1 AFLFLENVHYTEAYE
16 TVNVTDD
23 TPEGR
28 EQAERKSRFSALREA
43 AEKEKDFA
51 SLLRATAHPSL
62 FDKTITGLLFNDG
75 SKTLSDETYML
86 FTSMRKNTLFSC
98 FMS

>member
-1 AFLFLENVHYTEAYE
+1 MLLLSYSWKTFTTLEAYE

-43 AEKEKDFA
+43 AE
-51 SLLRATAHPSL
+51 
-62 FDKTITGLLFNDG
+62 ND
-75 SKTLSDETYML
+75 
-86 FTSMRKNTLFSC
+86 
-98 FMS
+98 

>member
-1 AFLFLENVHYTEAYE
+1 MLCFLILENVHYTEAYE

-43 AEKEKDFA
+43 AEKKMI
-51 SLLRATAHPSL
+51 S
-62 FDKTITGLLFNDG
+62 
-75 SKTLSDETYML
+75 YMEL
-86 FTSMRKNTLFSC
+86 PT
-98 FMS
+98 